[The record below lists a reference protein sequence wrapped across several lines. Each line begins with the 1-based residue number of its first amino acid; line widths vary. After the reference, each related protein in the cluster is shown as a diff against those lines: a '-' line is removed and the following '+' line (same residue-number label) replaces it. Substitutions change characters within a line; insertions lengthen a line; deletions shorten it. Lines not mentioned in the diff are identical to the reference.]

1 MRLDDKRGESTEILR
16 DVPLVLALGEPPPLH
31 RALADAGPLFL
42 ERAWSAAR
50 TWIDSLF
57 FEEAGGLGG
66 MALDEGAD
74 SLPPADDHVR
84 VGGRC
89 VSATAALVRAVGQR
103 YSVVGGSAIATPAA
117 RRDAGSRVVS
127 GTRPSHRDG
136 RAGERA
142 RLRDGVGTGRAHGRS
157 RR

>member
-31 RALADAGPLFL
+31 RALADAGPVFL

-57 FEEAGGLGG
+57 FEEAGVLGG
-66 MALDEGAD
+66 MALEEVAD

-84 VGGRC
+84 LGGIGG
-89 VSATAALVRAVGQR
+89 AAPPPLAPL
-103 YSVVGGSAIATPAA
+103 GGDLLPPGGEGPLLAPALAPAA
-117 RRDAGSRVVS
+117 
-127 GTRPSHRDG
+127 
-136 RAGERA
+136 
-142 RLRDGVGTGRAHGRS
+142 
-157 RR
+157 